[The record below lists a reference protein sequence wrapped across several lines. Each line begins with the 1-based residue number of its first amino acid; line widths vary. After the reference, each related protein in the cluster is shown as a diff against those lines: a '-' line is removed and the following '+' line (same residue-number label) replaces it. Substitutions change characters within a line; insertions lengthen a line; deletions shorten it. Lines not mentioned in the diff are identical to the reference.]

1 MNSLRVKKTR
11 KVMHLLQKVEV
22 SVNEHWCS
30 RMPLEHKKSMIHY
43 IKKNE
48 DKIRRSTNTSA
59 PISVKISYVITLDPL
74 VEKME
79 SLVCMV
85 G

>member
-1 MNSLRVKKTR
+1 
-11 KVMHLLQKVEV
+11 MHLLQKVEV
-22 SVNEHWCS
+22 SVKEHWCS
-30 RMPLEHKKSMIHY
+30 RMPLEHKKSTTHY
-43 IKKNE
+43 VTKKE
-48 DKIRRSTNTSA
+48 DKIRGSINTSA